1 MRRLVILL
9 TIGMSAPPPSAAAAA
24 QDSAGRASV
33 AGYDATRAQ
42 RLYGELMSPFCPGL
56 TLATCPSP
64 GADSLRHDIR
74 SRLAHGQ
81 SPRSIRAAY
90 AAVWGEQILGA
101 PRWRGWGIV
110 LWLAPAVVLA
120 AGAAALAMWLA
131 RLRARGRAG
140 GEPAGVPP
148 REATAPPLDER
159 MRKRLEEELAA
170 RDVQ

>member
-1 MRRLVILL
+1 MRLRPGVIAVWIAAAWW
-9 TIGMSAPPPSAAAAA
+9 TPAAAA
-24 QDSAGRASV
+24 QDSAGRATV
-33 AGYDATRAQ
+33 EGYDATLAR
-42 RLYGELMSPFCPGL
+42 RLDGELMSPFCPGL

-74 SRLAHGQ
+74 SRLARGE

-148 REATAPPLDER
+148 GEARAPLLDEE
-159 MRKRLEEELAA
+159 MRARLEEELAA
-170 RDVQ
+170 REEQ